1 MKKLVTLLLL
11 IGSFGAWPVRGQA
24 PAPTFDW
31 ATACGLPGLTT
42 SSVAGGHLALDAAG
56 NAYVAGSFTGTARF
70 GATVLTSASPD
81 APDVF
86 VAKVDTAGNYLW
98 AQSAGGSG
106 YDWASAIAVDAQGN
120 AYVTGYFSS
129 LSAAFGRLPLFNASA
144 AGDTFVAR
152 LEGSTGTWQWA
163 VRAGGPDAESG
174 AAIAVDAA
182 GHVVVSGVFSSRV
195 ADFGPISLTN
205 ARAGASDVFVAK
217 MTTATGAWQ
226 WAQRAGG
233 TGREDVGGL
242 AVDAVGDV
250 YVAGSFSSLAAPF
263 GPATLT
269 TTITG
274 TGPTRGPS
282 ANAYVAK
289 LAAAGTGWLWAVQ
302 GGQTDGGGGGSEAR
316 ALALDSAGNVYV
328 AGNFRSATAR
338 FGTAALVNAS
348 RPNIEG
354 SYPSDV
360 FVAKLSGPG
369 SWLWAQ
375 QAGGAVNESAAAVT
389 VDATGRVAVLGSFS
403 GPMPRVSG
411 APTSGYY
418 SPTARF
424 GATVLTSAGGSDVFV
439 AQLDSAGNYRWA
451 AQGGGGGGDSGTDLA
466 QDAGGRLYC
475 TGTFTS
481 SSAAFGPW
489 RVAGAGVSTG
499 FVARLATSP
508 RAVPSASKPR
518 TVPSARQ
525 GGGLAIWPN
534 PARGTVWVGGVTPG
548 QVLQVVDGLGRLVAQ
563 AQPLTKDPLR
573 VVLPAS
579 LPKGVYLVRH
589 GRQAHRLLVE

>member
-11 IGSFGAWPVRGQA
+11 IGGFGAWSAHGQGPAFDRAA
-24 PAPTFDW
+24 P
-31 ATACGLPGLTT
+31 CGLPGLTT
-42 SSVAGGHLALDAAG
+42 SSVAGGHIVLDAAG

-70 GATVLTSASPD
+70 GTTVLTSASPGEQ
-81 APDVF
+81 DVF
-86 VAKVDTAGNYLW
+86 VAKLDAVGNYLW

-106 YDWASAIAVDAQGN
+106 YDWANAIAVDAQGN

-129 LSAAFGRLPLFNASA
+129 SAAAFGGLSVSNASA
-144 AGDTFVAR
+144 AGDAFVAK

-182 GHVVVSGVFSSRV
+182 GNVVVSGVFESSV

-217 MTTATGAWQ
+217 LTTATGAWQ

-233 TGREDVGGL
+233 TGSEKAAGL

-250 YVAGSFSSLAAPF
+250 YVAGSFNSLAAPF
-263 GPATLT
+263 GSTTLT

-282 ANAYVAK
+282 SNAYVAK
-289 LAAAGTGWLWAVQ
+289 LAAAGTSWLWAVQ
-302 GGQTDGGGGGSEAR
+302 GGQTDGGGGGSEAQ
-316 ALALDSAGNVYV
+316 ALALDVVGNVYV
-328 AGNFRSATAR
+328 AGTFRSATAR
-338 FGTAALVNAS
+338 FGTVALVNAS
-348 RPNIEG
+348 QPNLEG

-360 FVAKLSGPG
+360 FVAKLSGSG
-369 SWLWAQ
+369 SWLWVQ
-375 QAGGAVNESAAAVT
+375 QGGGAVNESVAAVT
-389 VDATGRVAVLGSFS
+389 VDTGGRVAVLGFFS
-403 GPMPRVSG
+403 GAVPPVAA

-418 SPTARF
+418 SLTATF

-439 AQLDSAGNYRWA
+439 AQLDAAGNYRWVT
-451 AQGGGGGGDSGTDLA
+451 QGGGGDSGTDLA

-481 SSAAFGPW
+481 SSATFGPW

-499 FVARLATSP
+499 FVARLAASP
-508 RAVPSASKPR
+508 LAVQSASQ
-518 TVPSARQ
+518 S
-525 GGGLAIWPN
+525 GGLAVWPN
-534 PARGTVWVGGVTPG
+534 PAREAVWVAGVTPG
-548 QVLQVVDGLGRLVAQ
+548 QVVEVVDGLGRRVALVH
-563 AQPLTKDPLR
+563 PVTKAPLR

-579 LPKGVYLVRH
+579 LSKGLHLVRH
-589 GRQAHRLLVE
+589 GKQARRLVVE